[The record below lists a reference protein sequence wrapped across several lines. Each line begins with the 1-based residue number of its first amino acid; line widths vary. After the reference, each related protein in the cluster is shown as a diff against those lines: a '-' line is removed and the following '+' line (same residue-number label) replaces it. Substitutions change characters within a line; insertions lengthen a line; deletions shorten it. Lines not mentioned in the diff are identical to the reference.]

1 MERMEPWTKKHAPK
15 MLAGIKGQDGMTKQL
30 REYVTE
36 FKRHKGKDKGKALL
50 LWGPT
55 GCGKTSSVHAL
66 AKELGYEL
74 IEVNASDFRNK
85 EHIDATVGNASKQQS
100 LFSRGKIIL
109 VDEIDGLSGMED
121 RGGVSALTEL
131 IETSGFPIICTATDP
146 FDQKFSS
153 LRKGSILIECKS
165 IPLVAAFDELKR
177 IADHEKL
184 AYMDDDLKSLARHT
198 GGDLRA
204 AITDLQAL
212 SEEGKRLTKADID
225 SLSQREQAESI
236 ITALLKVFKTTDP
249 AIAMNAFDL
258 VDEELDRCIL
268 WLDENLPR
276 EYEKPADL
284 ARAYDML
291 SRADVMQSRIRRWQ
305 HWRFLVYVNA
315 YVTAGIA
322 TAKDAKYQKFTQ
334 YKPTTRILRLWQA
347 KMKYEKRKA
356 IAAKVAA
363 KTHTSARDALQAYIP
378 YLQTIFKHDQTMAA
392 TLADEFDLEKEEA
405 DWLRAA

>member
-1 MERMEPWTKKHAPK
+1 MECVEHKTPWTKKHAPQK
-15 MLAGIKGQDGMTKQL
+15 AGDIRGQDSMTKQL

-36 FKRHKGKDKGKALL
+36 FKRHKGKALL

-55 GCGKTSSVHAL
+55 GCGKTSSVHAI

-121 RGGVSALTEL
+121 RGGVSALAEL
-131 IETSGFPIICTATDP
+131 IGTSGFPIICTATDP

-153 LRKGSILIECKS
+153 LRKGSVLIECKS
-165 IPLVAAFDELKR
+165 IPAAAIFDELKR
-177 IADHEKL
+177 IADKEGL
-184 AYMDDDLKSLARHT
+184 AYIDDDLRSLARHS

-212 SEEGKRLTKADID
+212 TEEGKRLTKTDID

-276 EYEKPADL
+276 EYQKPADL

-291 SRADVMQSRIRRWQ
+291 SRADVMKARIRRWQ

-322 TAKDAKYQKFTQ
+322 TAKDTKYQTFTQ

-356 IAAKVAA
+356 IAAKVAS
-363 KTHTSARDALQAYIP
+363 KTHTSAKDAIQAYVP
-378 YLQTIFKHDQTMAA
+378 YLRVMFQKDKMMAA
-392 TLADEFDLEKEEA
+392 SLTKEFDLEKDEVE
-405 DWLRAA
+405 WLRAA